1 MYSKYDEYHEE
12 VIRDVLN
19 FFVCSFGQ
27 KCIVSQM
34 GLATGPQRRCWMVF
48 DEFMGTCFDIAGLLD
63 DATSAPPIPPL
74 TKQ

>member
-19 FFVCSFGQ
+19 FLCCSFGQ

-34 GLATGPQRRCWMVF
+34 GLATGPQSRCWMVL
-48 DEFMGTCFDIAGLLD
+48 MSLWVRA
-63 DATSAPPIPPL
+63 L
-74 TKQ
+74 T